1 MCLHGW
7 LSPLVSWEHGH
18 PPLPSTWPGA
28 EGLHKPCQHRRG
40 KGQTHH
46 WASTPG
52 RRENGPREQGRPLLV
67 LQAGFRVELPLL
79 IPCESEAGLQGRGC
93 GGGVAGVGGD
103 ECLGDIGSPPEG
115 AWGPV
120 HTPPAGL
127 V

>member
-18 PPLPSTWPGA
+18 PHCQAPGLGQRGSTNLA
-28 EGLHKPCQHRRG
+28 STEEGRDR
-40 KGQTHH
+40 HH

-52 RRENGPREQGRPLLV
+52 RRENRPREQGRPLLV
-67 LQAGFRVELPLL
+67 LQAGFQVELPLL

-103 ECLGDIGSPPEG
+103 ECLEDIGSPPKG